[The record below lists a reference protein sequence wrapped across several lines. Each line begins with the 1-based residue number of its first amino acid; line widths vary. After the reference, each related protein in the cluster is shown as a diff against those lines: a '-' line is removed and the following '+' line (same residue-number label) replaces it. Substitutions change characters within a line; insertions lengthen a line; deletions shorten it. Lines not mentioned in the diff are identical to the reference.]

1 MGQLSNGIDFSLDL
15 TYYAVM
21 NPRQLKFA
29 KLYLSGIPAGRAYE
43 QAGYNTTT
51 GGSADVCGF
60 KLLRNTKVGD
70 YITTMSKKTEAKT
83 IKTILERK
91 EMLSR
96 IMDKAEGGENY
107 QDAIRASSELS
118 KMDGGYEPER
128 QEISTRIIIGGDA
141 E

>member
-1 MGQLSNGIDFSLDL
+1 MGSLSNGIDFTLDL
-15 TYYAVM
+15 TYYVAM
-21 NPRQLKFA
+21 NPRQAKFA

-43 QAGYNTTT
+43 QAGYASKGDT
-51 GGSADVCGF
+51 ADVCGCQ
-60 KLLRNTKVGD
+60 LLRSPKVSA

-83 IKTILERK
+83 VKTVLERK

-96 IMDKAEGGENY
+96 IMDKCEYGENFT
-107 QDAIRASSELS
+107 DAIRASSELC

-141 E
+141 D